1 MKQHPGVDAYI
12 ANLPQWQQ
20 QICARIRQWI
30 HEAEPAI
37 DERIKFTDRPY
48 FVHNGNVAALLAAK
62 GHVNVFIYDP
72 IAADPKHLI
81 NQGKG
86 NSTARAIQ
94 IYEGRTIDA
103 AAFVQL
109 IRAVVANNNAGG
121 WRKLSRAGSAR

>member
-1 MKQHPGVDAYI
+1 MKNHPGIDAYI
-12 ANLPQWQQ
+12 ANLPDWQQ
-20 QICARIRQWI
+20 RVCAQIRQLI
-30 HEAEPAI
+30 HEAEPDI

-62 GHVNVFIYDP
+62 DHVNVFIYDP

-81 NQGKG
+81 NQGND

-94 IYEGRTIDA
+94 IYEGQTIDG

-109 IRAVVANNNAGG
+109 IQAVVANNNTGG
-121 WRKLSRAGSAR
+121 WRKLSRTKSTG